1 MRCNAECV
9 CDETSG
15 IGPGPSRRRDRVG
28 TRCGTSHNRLAVNL
42 LAQDF
47 FCIDK
52 LQHEGEAFF
61 QAEPYTLSQGDAKFI
76 VQKLQKA
83 VQ

>member
-1 MRCNAECV
+1 MDKHPNWNFEGLAE
-9 CDETSG
+9 
-15 IGPGPSRRRDRVG
+15 
-28 TRCGTSHNRLAVNL
+28 NL

-61 QAEPYTLSQGDAKFI
+61 QAEPYTLSQGNAKFI

-83 VQ
+83 VQRAKAAAK